1 MPVASPWVTEH
12 VIGSHRAAG
21 WCDGRWL
28 EDDIDVC
35 SGRALRSQLAA
46 GHIRADRPIGG
57 IPSVPRPSLPT
68 RPQLSA
74 VFNTPAVPPVLR
86 TASWSRLRLRRPTPL
101 PRLLTSHFPVKIIP
115 RSRAAGTLCCLQR
128 TSFQADDHVH
138 LCSRL
143 LFYSRASSRMP
154 SPPAIECTHAP
165 WPFVPP
171 IMLRPIRSTSA
182 SALAPCSQQTLHFHP
197 LVVN

>member
-1 MPVASPWVTEH
+1 M
-12 VIGSHRAAG
+12 
-21 WCDGRWL
+21 
-28 EDDIDVC
+28 
-35 SGRALRSQLAA
+35 ALDELAA
-46 GHIRADRPIGG
+46 GHIRADRPIGV
-57 IPSVPRPSLPT
+57 IPSVPRSSLPT

-86 TASWSRLRLRRPTPL
+86 TASWSRLRRLRRPTPL
-101 PRLLTSHFPVKIIP
+101 PRLLASHFSVEIIP
-115 RSRAAGTLCCLQR
+115 RSRAAGNLFCLQR
-128 TSFQADDHVH
+128 MSFQADDHVYP
-138 LCSRL
+138 CSQL

-171 IMLRPIRSTSA
+171 TMLRPIRSTSA
-182 SALAPCSQQTLHFHP
+182 PALAPCSQQTLPFHP